1 MYASIRFLAGHP
13 GPVMTFLPSSGRLG
27 RARLR
32 QCTARLA
39 RVWPP
44 RSDSLAMMTNDR
56 RTASPTV
63 VLVNGQRREVRAE
76 QDTALLYVLRN
87 HLGLK
92 GTRFGC
98 GIGLC
103 GACMVLVDGRTA
115 YSCDTPLWSV
125 LDKEIVT
132 VEGLGPADRP
142 HPVTEALIAG
152 QAAQCGYCMSGV
164 TIAAVELLRRSDDP
178 SDAEVRA
185 ALDRNL
191 CRCGAHNRIVRAVLA
206 AAAELRGDAA

>member
-1 MYASIRFLAGHP
+1 
-13 GPVMTFLPSSGRLG
+13 
-27 RARLR
+27 
-32 QCTARLA
+32 
-39 RVWPP
+39 
-44 RSDSLAMMTNDR
+44 MTNDEG
-56 RTASPTV
+56 TAPPTA
-63 VLVNGQRREVRAE
+63 VLVNGQRRQVRAE

-98 GIGLC
+98 GISLC

-115 YSCDTPLWSV
+115 YSCDTPLWTV
-125 LDKEIVT
+125 LDKEIT
-132 VEGLGPADRP
+132 TIEGLGPADRP

-164 TIAAVELLRRSDDP
+164 TIAAVELLSQNDDP

-206 AAAELRGDAA
+206 AAAELRAGRGDAA